1 MHTGNLA
8 VAAFAVFSAVAAI
21 GGNVKWTNYAVNTP
35 DTDYDWN
42 TPGNW
47 QNEVVGASGDDV
59 NIWISSESV
68 YIKLD
73 STVTPRLM
81 NNSSASHAFL
91 LGDVTFTENPN
102 GAADN
107 DKRAYILGGYY
118 YGDVTFPSGLKKDP
132 YIGGKVKFC
141 GRLLHQAGVSYR
153 ATMPSGEINF
163 CFNRFARQAGEQR
176 TEDVGDQGY
185 VAAGNGTMTIYAPD
199 GADAA
204 TGRWRLTAGS
214 AYAYRVSSTAHG
226 LAVGT
231 TVTAADDGVLASGT
245 FLKHVFNNST
255 IELSSKALVSGEVD
269 LSFAAF
275 TPDFTAQFVNAF
287 RVQGAGVT
295 FKAIKKRGEDKA
307 RVVFNELYCS
317 YNLAQLTMGL
327 AEGETD
333 IPAPFVIKKLSGNW
347 KDNTMALR
355 KCVIELA
362 GADGATSFNVSANY
376 PVSLPYASL
385 TSCLSVPAGKS
396 TAIAKLHNWK
406 GRLAKDGAGSLSVGL
421 QSITNGSVTVKG
433 GSFSMALN
441 AGVEGELLMNDI
453 TLEDGAV
460 FTVPASGVRTK
471 SFSVSGNVTIAGG
484 TITVAAGA
492 DRSAAD
498 LSSVTF
504 TDGAGVVFEL
514 TGGDEAGTMI
524 SSTPV
529 AEVVGHPAFW
539 VDASKPETL
548 VYTTENGANYVTR
561 WNDCREGEPMFC
573 TNLVY
578 RPTFSN
584 GTDMAH
590 KYVKI
595 ARHASATDY
604 HDTEQ
609 LVWSEPIRGIKA
621 VFLVQDPTDGGG
633 AILGRCSWRL
643 PNDLYGNSW
652 GGPFYRENYYTFD
665 RQLVESGNNTIP
677 AVQYGRFFRNGI
689 EIDGTKTGYLGKTM
703 QLVEFHANTNYAAST
718 GVVDCDAFGGCYYN
732 GQAQVKQCNGCMR
745 IAEYI
750 IYTNTL
756 TYAERAR
763 VAQYLSRKWLG
774 RDIYYQS
781 VDPAYVHEAEGN
793 ILKDGAS
800 LEVEEGQVAAIKQVA
815 GGSFAKT
822 GGGRLYVK
830 GLDGA
835 SLHVEDGSVTLLAN
849 TLRRYVPNDTWMH
862 VDAQAAD
869 SLVTTSGDVLDK
881 WYDVNGT
888 GASFRN
894 DSFTGKA
901 KVVQN
906 AIGNH
911 PAVDIGPVNNS
922 SQSAGLV
929 YYDTNGVVSAD
940 YTLLPQYMN
949 EPSIMTAFAV
959 YNSSAGGGPIFGG
972 RGNGWP
978 SKGFPHRHSKGDDSP
993 IIDEQTYVPQSSHG
1007 LPGVSNAIAKGT
1019 SVFRRNGVDIDPF
1032 SATFL
1037 KGDERVAYA
1046 HSEGRKIA
1054 SLGACGQSGESRGGL
1069 KYGEVIMFERRL
1081 TNDEFTDV
1089 DAYLAKRWF
1098 GIDTPGYGYAAG
1110 NVTVAD
1116 GASLTVLGS
1125 DFSATSLGGGGSIAG
1140 DVELVDDGTLV
1151 AVVSDDGSVQTL
1163 TVAGTAKVNGG
1174 TVMLAG
1180 NVGAIKPGSYVILH
1194 ADTLQNDGGQWMAPP
1209 KTSHNSYALTVTSD
1223 SIRLNVFEKG
1233 LRMTFR

>member
-1 MHTGNLA
+1 MKTILPLVVALHA
-8 VAAFAVFSAVAAI
+8 VSVFAARD
-21 GGNVKWTNYAVNTP
+21 VKWTNYAVNTP
-35 DTDYDWN
+35 DTAYDWN

-47 QNEVVGASGDDV
+47 KDEIVGADSDNV
-59 NIWISSESV
+59 NIWIYSEGV
-68 YIKLD
+68 YIRLD
-73 STVTPRLM
+73 SNVSPRFM
-81 NNSSASHAFL
+81 NHTSAAHSFL
-91 LGDVTFTENPN
+91 LGDITLSENPA
-102 GAADN
+102 GADAGY
-107 DKRAYILGGYY
+107 KRAYILGGYF
-118 YGDVTFPSGLKKDP
+118 YGDVTFPAGLTVDQ
-132 YIGGKVKFC
+132 YIGGDVKFC
-141 GRLLHQAGVSYR
+141 GRLLHQSGASYR
-153 ATMPSGEINF
+153 AIMPSGSINF
-163 CFNRFARQAGEQR
+163 CYNRFAREAGEQR
-176 TEDVGDQGY
+176 TEDIGGQGY
-185 VAAGNGTMTIYAPD
+185 VAAGNGTMTIYAPE
-199 GADAA
+199 GTEAA
-204 TGRWRLTAGS
+204 TGRWRLTEGS
-214 AYAYRVSSTAHG
+214 PYAYRVSSTAHG

-231 TVTAADDGVLASGT
+231 TVTAADDGVLESGT

-255 IELSSKALVSGEVD
+255 IELSRPALASGEAD

-275 TPDFTAQFVNAF
+275 TPDFTAQFVNVF
-287 RVQGAGVT
+287 RIQGTSVT
-295 FKAIKKRGEDKA
+295 MQMIKKRSEDKA
-307 RVVFNELYCS
+307 RLVLNELYCQ
-317 YNLAQLTMGL
+317 YNLATPTMG
-327 AEGETD
+327 TD
-333 IPAPFVIKKLSGNW
+333 SSSKIPGTFVIKKITGSW
-347 KDNTMALR
+347 KNMSLLNV
-355 KCVIELA
+355 VIELA
-362 GADGATSFNVSANY
+362 GDGGSSMAIDAVH
-376 PVSLPYASL
+376 PVSLPNADLISRMYVTNGMSAS
-385 TSCLSVPAGKS
+385 
-396 TAIAKLHNWK
+396 IAKVQNWK
-406 GRLAKDGAGSLSVGL
+406 GTLAKDGAGSLSVGL
-421 QSITNGSVTVKG
+421 QSVTNGSVTVKDG
-433 GSFSMALN
+433 ALSMALD

-460 FTVPASGVRTK
+460 FTVPAAGVRAK
-471 SFSVSGNVTIAGG
+471 SFSVSGNVTISGG
-484 TITVAAGA
+484 RITVVAGA

-504 TDGAGVVFEL
+504 TDGAGVAFEL
-514 TGGDEAGTMI
+514 TGAEEAGAVI
-524 SSTPV
+524 SSTPA

-548 VYTTENGANYVTR
+548 VYDTEDGVNYVTR

-595 ARHASATDY
+595 ARYASATDY

-643 PNDLYGNSW
+643 PNDLYGTW
-652 GGPFYRENYYTFD
+652 GGPFYRENYYTFN
-665 RQLVESGNNTIP
+665 RQLVEGGNNTIP
-677 AVQYGRFFRNGI
+677 AVRYGRFFRNGI
-689 EIDGTKTGYLGKTM
+689 EIDGTKTGYMGKLM

-774 RDIYYQS
+774 HDIYYQS
-781 VDPAYVHEAEGN
+781 VDPAYAHEAEDN

-894 DSFTGKA
+894 DNFTGKA

-959 YNSSAGGGPIFGG
+959 YNSSAGGGAIFGG

-978 SKGFPHRHSKGDDSP
+978 GKGFPHRHSKGDDSP
-993 IIDEQTYVPQSSHG
+993 IIDEQTYVSQGAHG

-1019 SVFRRNGVDIDPF
+1019 SVFRRNGMDIDPF

-1037 KGDERVAYA
+1037 KGDERVTYA

-1081 TNDEFTDV
+1081 TNDEITDV

-1098 GIDTPGYGYAAG
+1098 GIDTPGYGSAAG
-1110 NVTVAD
+1110 AVTVAD

-1125 DFSATSLGGGGSIAG
+1125 DFSATSLGGGGSITG
-1140 DVELVDDGTLV
+1140 DVELAGGGTLLALV
-1151 AVVSDDGSVQTL
+1151 ADDGSVQTL
-1163 TVAGTAKVNGG
+1163 SVAGTAKVNGG
-1174 TVMLAG
+1174 TIALAG
-1180 NVGAIKPGSYVILH
+1180 DVGAIKPGSYAILQ
-1194 ADTLQNDGGQWMAPP
+1194 ADVLQDGGGQWIVPA
-1209 KTSHNSYALTVTSD
+1209 KTSHNVYTVTVTSD

-1233 LRMTFR
+1233 LRMIFR